1 MALKFVIQT
10 VVELAAVIAVIVGFV
25 HEDKLIALEDKIS
38 KKIKKIIKKC

>member
-1 MALKFVIQT
+1 MILISII
-10 VVELAAVIAVIVGFV
+10 ELAAVIAVIIGFV